1 MENKYHAPVMLK
13 ECLDGLSIEPD
24 GIYVDVTF
32 GGGGHSK
39 AILNLLSKKGTLVAF
54 DQDEDAKA
62 NIPNDTRLVF
72 IDQNFQFLRNHLDYQ
87 ELLPVDGILA
97 DLGVSSHQFDEADRG
112 FSFRFDEA
120 ELDMRMDR
128 AAGISAAELLNTSSE
143 SKLADILYQYGELKN
158 SRALAREIVAYRSVE
173 PIKTVAHLKGALK
186 KHIPKFGDYK
196 FLAQV
201 FQALRIEVNQ
211 EMEVLKAFLLQ
222 VPQVLKTNGRLVVM
236 SYHSLEDRLVKNF
249 MQTGNFNGDE
259 EKDLFGNVS
268 RPLKPITRKVVTASP
283 QELELNPRS
292 RSAKLRIA
300 EKIGQ

>member
-143 SKLADILYQYGELKN
+143 SKIADILYQYGELKN

-173 PIKTVAHLKGALK
+173 AIKTVAHLKGALK